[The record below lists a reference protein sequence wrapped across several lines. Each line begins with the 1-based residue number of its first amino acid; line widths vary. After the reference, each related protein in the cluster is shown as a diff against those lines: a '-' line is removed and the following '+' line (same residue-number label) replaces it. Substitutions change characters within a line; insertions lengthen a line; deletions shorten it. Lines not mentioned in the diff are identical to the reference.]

1 MVVDRGMVNLLP
13 QLSKRRL
20 RGRSEPLVT
29 DLFGV
34 ALRQARVGFWVK
46 KTLAS
51 FAKSSQAVLGNTQ
64 FGGGTPYDF
73 GSSLENIA
81 H

>member
-1 MVVDRGMVNLLP
+1 M
-13 QLSKRRL
+13 
-20 RGRSEPLVT
+20 T

-34 ALRQARVGFWVK
+34 ALRQARVGFWAK